1 MPILFSHTV
10 FVAHNC
16 KSLFKAHIFFKS
28 QLLSGIPTSLILA
41 NLFQES
47 GQSPAYHMVQVS

>member
-16 KSLFKAHIFFKS
+16 KSLFKAHFFLKS